1 MPDKPGAPRPP
12 GCVFCGIVDGRE
24 SALFFASGEDGF
36 IDSRRG
42 EPARAWSDEYP
53 DVFVFE
59 NQFLFF
65 DLTSLV
71 IPRAH
76 PPPDGRGFHAP
87 QMDLWRDLGS
97 HGRVARDHA
106 VQYVDRLQRLNPERA
121 PQGFRVFCNFG
132 PWGEQSQ
139 PHAHLQVH
147 AGRELDPSRFAPTGR
162 PWPDAVR
169 EAGAEIVH
177 ETDAALFY
185 DAGPVL
191 EAGRDALW
199 QVTVSVGF
207 SAPFRQIPP
216 LARLVVPRKP
226 QTQHDLWE
234 DVGAIG
240 ADAVDYADAQ
250 SPHGFRLL
258 ANFPGPQRDQGW
270 GPAHILL
277 VGGAALGLYADY
289 F

>member
-1 MPDKPGAPRPP
+1 M
-12 GCVFCGIVDGRE
+12 FCGIVDGRE
-24 SALFFASGEDGF
+24 AALFFARGEEGF
-36 IDSRRG
+36 VDSRRG
-42 EPARAWSDEYP
+42 EPSRAWSAEDP

-76 PPPDGRGFHAP
+76 AAPDGRRFHAP
-87 QMDLWRDLGS
+87 QMDLWSDLGA
-97 HGRVARDHA
+97 HGRVAREHA
-106 VQYVDRLQRLNPERA
+106 EQYIGRLQRLNEERA

-147 AGRELDPSRFAPTGR
+147 AGRELDASRFAPTGE
-162 PWPDAVR
+162 PWAAAVR
-169 EAGAEIVH
+169 SAGCAVVH
-177 ETDAALFY
+177 ETESAVFY
-185 DAGPVL
+185 DAAPVL
-191 EAGRDALW
+191 EAGREALW

-207 SAPFRQIPP
+207 AAPFRQIPP
-216 LARLVVPRKP
+216 LAVLAVPRGER
-226 QTQHDLWE
+226 TQAELWE
-234 DVGAIG
+234 DVGAVG
-240 ADAVDYADAQ
+240 ADAVAFAEER
-250 SPHGFRLL
+250 SAHGYRLV
-258 ANFPGPQRDQGW
+258 ANFPGAERAEGW
-270 GPAHILL
+270 GEAHILV